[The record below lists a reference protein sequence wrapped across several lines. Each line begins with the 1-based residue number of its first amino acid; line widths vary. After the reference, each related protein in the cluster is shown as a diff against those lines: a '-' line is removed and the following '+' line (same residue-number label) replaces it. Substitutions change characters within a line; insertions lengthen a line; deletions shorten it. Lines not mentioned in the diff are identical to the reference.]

1 MPIPTSTAVALV
13 AVALLLLAQPG
24 LGVPASPPAVVPDS
38 INGESNTVIAGE
50 SWGVDVA
57 MVWPAGVGVG
67 DVVFWEVV
75 ADDADAGGA
84 RPRNGSFCALNVG
97 LGDCGSADAAAELR
111 TSIHVTLDD
120 QQRGA
125 PMYRLRLSWDEGLPA
140 GDSTSVSEPFR
151 LFIVPGAVT
160 LLPVVITVITAVWTK
175 DVILS
180 LYAGVYFASLL
191 TTNYNPFDAFVRSLD
206 TYILGSIVDSDHAT
220 ILLFTW
226 LIAGMIACMIKA
238 GGGGGLVL
246 ALSRHAK
253 TPRGGS
259 FLVACLSF
267 MIFFDDYANTL
278 IVGQTMR
285 PIADTLLISREKLAF
300 IVDGI
305 AAPITSI
312 SPISSWVGFELSLI
326 ENAVENLNIPDD
338 VKCYERSP
346 FLIFVE
352 TIPYRFYPVYLLAL
366 QLALIAT
373 GRELGPMLRA
383 ERKAR
388 AGRVWTAT
396 SAMEREDEESSLLPT
411 GTANPP
417 GALNDEVGILDKM
430 WPSPQTPLRW
440 WNGVIPI
447 ATVVFGVLIALVLSG
462 IAQCTDDGITDPSIT
477 DIFGNSDSMRSLLY
491 ASAVGTIVTFI
502 MVWLQRVNHAGDIE
516 IRRPCR
522 WTTPKHGD
530 TKPLL
535 SLAQLKEAWVQGM
548 GNIMDAAL
556 TLILAWAIGDAFTE
570 CQTGTYISLA
580 LKQSIPKGLFPTLT
594 FGLASILSL
603 VTGTSW
609 GTMAILF
616 PIVTPA
622 VHAAAP
628 CDAVLFSGTIAGIL
642 AGAVFGDHCSPISDT
657 TLLASIACQCPL
669 PAHVITQAP
678 YAVLTGIAAVLFGT
692 LPVGFFPVE
701 YPAWLGLLLGL
712 FMVCTCIPLLGAR
725 VDGDDDDKL
734 TMLVHSIRRS
744 LRECYMSMRKRQRGA
759 SPRY

>member
-1 MPIPTSTAVALV
+1 
-13 AVALLLLAQPG
+13 
-24 LGVPASPPAVVPDS
+24 
-38 INGESNTVIAGE
+38 
-50 SWGVDVA
+50 
-57 MVWPAGVGVG
+57 
-67 DVVFWEVV
+67 
-75 ADDADAGGA
+75 
-84 RPRNGSFCALNVG
+84 
-97 LGDCGSADAAAELR
+97 
-111 TSIHVTLDD
+111 
-120 QQRGA
+120 
-125 PMYRLRLSWDEGLPA
+125 
-140 GDSTSVSEPFR
+140 
-151 LFIVPGAVT
+151 
-160 LLPVVITVITAVWTK
+160 
-175 DVILS
+175 
-180 LYAGVYFASLL
+180 
-191 TTNYNPFDAFVRSLD
+191 
-206 TYILGSIVDSDHAT
+206 
-220 ILLFTW
+220 
-226 LIAGMIACMIKA
+226 MIACMIKC

-259 FLVACLSF
+259 LLVACLSF

-326 ENAVENLNIPDD
+326 ENAVDNLNFPNGES
-338 VKCYERSP
+338 CYEPSP

-373 GRELGPMLRA
+373 GRELGPMLKA

-388 AGRVWTAT
+388 SGRAWTAT
-396 SAMEREDEESSLLPT
+396 AAMEQDDEDSLLLPK
-411 GTANPP
+411 GTANVP
-417 GALNDEVGILDKM
+417 GALNDEVGIMDKM

-462 IAQCTDDGITDPSIT
+462 IAQCDDIGITDPSIT

-491 ASAVGTIVTFI
+491 ASAVGTIVTFL

-516 IRRPCR
+516 VRRPCR
-522 WTTPKHGD
+522 SAPKSGD

-548 GNIMDAAL
+548 GNIMDAAI

-594 FGLASILSL
+594 FGLASLLSL

-616 PIVTPA
+616 PIVMPA

-628 CDAVLFSGTIAGIL
+628 CDGVLFSGTIAGIL

-692 LPVGFFPVE
+692 LPVGFFPDQ
-701 YPAWLGLLLGL
+701 YPAWLGLLLGV

-725 VDGDDDDKL
+725 VDSDDNDKL
-734 TMLVHSIRRS
+734 TMLVDSIKRS
-744 LRECYMSMRKRQRGA
+744 LRECYLSMRKRQRGA
-759 SPRY
+759 PGRY